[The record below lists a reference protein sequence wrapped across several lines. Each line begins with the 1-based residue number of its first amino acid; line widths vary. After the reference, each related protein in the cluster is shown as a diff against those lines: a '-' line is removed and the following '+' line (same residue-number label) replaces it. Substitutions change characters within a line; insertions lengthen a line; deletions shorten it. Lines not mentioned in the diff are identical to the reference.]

1 MYNLQYIINILIM
14 NEINKNKKVIFYPE
28 NNLKIPYSNY
38 SNILS
43 TNRTNNFNDSNN
55 IKSNSSLFT
64 NEALIKSI
72 ANITSPYNKF
82 YPKMKPI
89 LRNAL
94 RKENRMAIK
103 NKLLLTNYSSFY
115 INGIKSFSS
124 RFFNIKEELW
134 NRSNSF
140 KDLNNKNNNLIEKK
154 LDDYFYK
161 QKNENDEFIS
171 KAQVES
177 NRANKKL
184 KLLKFK
190 VNRILKQ
197 NSLNICDTFEKR
209 NELFNIKL
217 KNYLDSDRYIKGK
230 KLESD
235 NFDQNKKGF
244 SSSHNLLN
252 YYYESLIDKK
262 SNEEIKAYSLINS
275 LSKDEKKII
284 YINPKYFEID
294 KNKIL
299 AEKLRIVVNESL
311 KDKIIKEEKSKSV
324 KNYSFMKE
332 ENKTFI
338 NNNIKRIYKQN
349 LNYKDKIYNEKKIN
363 KKMIEY
369 HHNNLIKSL
378 SKNKFI
384 EFVNS
389 GIKNYYKQYYSSLH
403 NKYMKSNN
411 YKDGD
416 YDYKMFNYPLDYKM
430 TKEFHLNKNVTRIK
444 KEKHFH
450 LNKNKTI
457 NKNHTLLDK
466 LKNCQEIIKK
476 NYSKK

>member
-1 MYNLQYIINILIM
+1 M

-430 TKEFHLNKNVTRIK
+430 TKEFHLNKNMTRIK

-457 NKNHTLLDK
+457 NKNHTLFDK

>member
-1 MYNLQYIINILIM
+1 MS
-14 NEINKNKKVIFYPE
+14 EINTNKKVILFQE
-28 NNLKIPYSNY
+28 NNLKIPVTSYSNF
-38 SNILS
+38 LS
-43 TNRTNNFNDSNN
+43 TNRTDNLNDSNN

-450 LNKNKTI
+450 LNKNKTL

>member
-1 MYNLQYIINILIM
+1 M
-14 NEINKNKKVIFYPE
+14 NEINKNKKVIVYPE
-28 NNLKIPYSNY
+28 NNLKIPYTNY

-94 RKENRMAIK
+94 RKEKRMAIK

-115 INGIKSFSS
+115 INGIKPFST

-140 KDLNNKNNNLIEKK
+140 KDLNNKNKNLIEKK

-161 QKNENDEFIS
+161 PKKEDDAFIS

-217 KNYLDSDRYIKGK
+217 RNYLDSDRYIRGK
-230 KLESD
+230 QLESD

-262 SNEEIKAYSLINS
+262 ANEEIKAYSLINS
-275 LSKDEKKII
+275 LSKDEKKMI
-284 YINPKYFEID
+284 YINPKYFEIN

-324 KNYSFMKE
+324 KNYNFMKE
-332 ENKTFI
+332 ENKIFI

-369 HHNNLIKSL
+369 HHNNLLKSL

-403 NKYMKSNN
+403 TKYMKSNN
-411 YKDGD
+411 YQDGD

-430 TKEFHLNKNVTRIK
+430 TKDFHLFKNITRIK

-450 LNKNKTI
+450 LNKNKTL
-457 NKNHTLLDK
+457 NKNQTLLDK